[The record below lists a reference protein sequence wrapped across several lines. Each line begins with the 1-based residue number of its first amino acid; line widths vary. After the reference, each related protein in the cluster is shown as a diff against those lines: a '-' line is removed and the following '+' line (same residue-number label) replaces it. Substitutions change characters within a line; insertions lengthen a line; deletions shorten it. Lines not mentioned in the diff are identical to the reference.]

1 MPKRTRS
8 GRLPVRDAVAAGGVV
23 VREHDGQLQVV
34 VAGRAPDNT
43 WVFAKGTPDG
53 EETIAETA
61 LREVGEETGLSVRI
75 LAPIGSTDYWFASR
89 GVRYHKVVHF
99 FLMEATGGDV
109 AAHDHEYDDVRWVSV
124 DEARRLLSYDNYRDV
139 LQRALE
145 RYGQVRAGT

>member
-23 VREHDGQLQVV
+23 LREDEGKLEVV
-34 VAGRAPDNT
+34 IAGRATDST
-43 WVFAKGTPDG
+43 WVFPKGTPDA

-61 LREVGEETGLSVRI
+61 LREVAEETGLAVRI

-89 GVRYHKVVHF
+89 GVRFHKVVHF

-109 AAHDHEYDDVRWVSV
+109 VAHDNEYDDVRWAPL

-145 RYGQVRAGT
+145 RYAELNPA